1 MRYIDKYR
9 MHAAARAINV
19 RFLQDCYR
27 NDINNPIPSP
37 AHPKLS
43 YDDFKKS
50 SYRDGVSGWKNL
62 LLEEQKSEGHARCCY
77 CMRRLNPSKGKMNYE
92 HIIPRSL
99 SGADGQ
105 AQYRYYSSKA
115 QALRDH
121 VIMADDFV
129 TKTFNA
135 VSDINNEIR
144 MPHITGLSNL
154 VVACN
159 GKRDSCVTTGCCC
172 NGNREDDKIMPIML
186 MQNADTDVKYDEN
199 GILTIS
205 CNDGTLDKI
214 IKELN
219 EITLQEIR
227 SVWYHL
233 SRVNKDVAHA
243 ETMPKIERANWFK
256 EAYKKSSFIDIPEEA
271 KRYSCVLDNTEA
283 DTYWHLLLAYD
294 WFYYY
299 PGYARQRATA

>member
-1 MRYIDKYR
+1 M
-9 MHAAARAINV
+9 
-19 RFLQDCYR
+19 
-27 NDINNPIPSP
+27 
-37 AHPKLS
+37 
-43 YDDFKKS
+43 
-50 SYRDGVSGWKNL
+50 
-62 LLEEQKSEGHARCCY
+62 
-77 CMRRLNPSKGKMNYE
+77 
-92 HIIPRSL
+92 
-99 SGADGQ
+99 
-105 AQYRYYSSKA
+105 
-115 QALRDH
+115 
-121 VIMADDFV
+121 
-129 TKTFNA
+129 
-135 VSDINNEIR
+135 
-144 MPHITGLSNL
+144 
-154 VVACN
+154 
-159 GKRDSCVTTGCCC
+159 
-172 NGNREDDKIMPIML
+172 
-186 MQNADTDVKYDEN
+186 
-199 GILTIS
+199 
-205 CNDGTLDKI
+205 DKI